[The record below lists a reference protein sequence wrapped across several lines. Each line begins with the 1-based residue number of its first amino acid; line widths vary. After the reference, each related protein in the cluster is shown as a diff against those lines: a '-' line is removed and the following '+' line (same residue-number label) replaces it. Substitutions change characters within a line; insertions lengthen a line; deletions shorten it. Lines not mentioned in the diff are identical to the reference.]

1 METTKQFW
9 WMKTPSTAPDDRPD
23 TSSSLAEFKKLESS
37 ITELFEQQQQ
47 QKEEEEP
54 DIASILEEID
64 RVAAQSPL
72 GPFEKP
78 PEERS
83 VEEIMRE
90 AERIFVES
98 SKSFEQLSGRSKATS
113 RNITEIDSKD
123 STPTPKSISPLPEDQ
138 PQKIKSSSS
147 SSSESESY
155 SDDFSAAEDDNGK
168 ASIVLKIADEK
179 SDEKAE
185 NLGDTFIVEE
195 RAEGEVFKDETA
207 VRLLEMENEQ
217 LRRDVQIMQVSGG
230 GGGVAS
236 NKSGRFCLPATEIGV
251 RRGFSKNNSHKLPTQ
266 RFLTNTL
273 LFY

>member
-9 WMKTPSTAPDDRPD
+9 WMKTPSTAATDDRPD

-47 QKEEEEP
+47 QKAEEEEP

-147 SSSESESY
+147 SESESY

-168 ASIVLKIADEK
+168 ASIVLKIANGKTDEN
-179 SDEKAE
+179 AE
-185 NLGDTFIVEE
+185 NLGDTFIVEG
-195 RAEGEVFKDETA
+195 RSEGEVFKDETA

-217 LRRDVQIMQVSGG
+217 LRRDVEIMQVSRR

-236 NKSGRFCLPATEIGV
+236 NKNGRFCLLATEMGV
-251 RRGFSKNNSHKLPTQ
+251 VLAKTTPIN
-266 RFLTNTL
+266 L
-273 LFY
+273 LHADLSQTHF